1 MPYRIEA
8 HLLQAG
14 PRLRLFDVHSGT
26 LRLQWCYRS
35 ERLLGLDERQ
45 GRDDSQCACAA
56 QANLQALMRDLF
68 LLACADNASLL
79 TRSGASD
86 ACAYCD
92 RCLSSDDAVEPV
104 CRGTFGS

>member
-14 PRLRLFDVHSGT
+14 PRLRIFDAHSGT

-35 ERLLGLDERQ
+35 EQLLGLA
-45 GRDDSQCACAA
+45 DDHPCAA

-68 LLACADNASLL
+68 LLSCADNASLL
-79 TRSGASD
+79 IRSGASD
-86 ACAYCD
+86 VCAYCD
-92 RCLSSDDAVEPV
+92 RCLSGAV
-104 CRGTFGS
+104 GTERSCGEMFGS